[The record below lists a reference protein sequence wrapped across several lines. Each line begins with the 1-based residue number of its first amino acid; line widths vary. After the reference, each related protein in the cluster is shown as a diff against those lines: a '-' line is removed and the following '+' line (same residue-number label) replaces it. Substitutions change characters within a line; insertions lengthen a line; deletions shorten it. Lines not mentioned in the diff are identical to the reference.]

1 MVVMYMHYGDD
12 LVEHRTREASFATQC
27 TNHSANSMWLNK
39 YFFSNSIISKEQLGF
54 RVGHSTTHVITDVI
68 SKLQTYRDNK
78 NFTCLILLD
87 LSKAFD
93 TVDHGI
99 LLNKLEKYGVRGNV
113 PNLLKSYLNN
123 RQQVVHIQYT
133 FSVSHYVCC
142 GVLQGSV
149 LGPLLFSIYINDL
162 PKVSSFE
169 TRLFADDTVLKLTDS
184 TLKSLYEKVNA
195 ELSKVGNWL
204 NSNKLSLNY
213 SKTTYLLIEPKT
225 KANNSTFHNF
235 KVNLKG
241 IKIQK
246 SLSTKYLGVI
256 LDENLDWK
264 PHIKCLRTKLSQ
276 AVGILAKLR
285 HYLNRKNLVVMYY
298 FFFYS
303 HIIYG
308 ILGWCSATDTVL
320 EPIQVLQNKV
330 LRIMNKIT
338 WRDRVTNNSLYL
350 SDKILKIADVFKL
363 ELGKFMFKYHVRALP
378 EIFNNYFLLLEQ
390 IHNYD
395 TRNKCNQN
403 YFLENTIR
411 TNSGKCSIKFCGVK
425 LWTQIPSN
433 LKSSSFHSFK
443 KEYVEILL
451 DQYN

>member
-1 MVVMYMHYGDD
+1 MLKIAEITPLHKNGST
-12 LVEHRTREASFATQC
+12 HRAT
-27 TNHSANSMWLNK
+27 NYRPISVLSLFSKIFEKILYDRLNK

-78 NFTCLILLD
+78 NVTCLILLH

-93 TVDHGI
+93 TVDYGI

-113 PNLLKSYLNN
+113 LNLLKSYLNN
-123 RQQVVHIQYT
+123 RQVVHIQNT

-142 GVLQGSV
+142 GVPQGFV

-169 TRLFADDTVLKLTDS
+169 TRLFADDTALMLTDS
-184 TLKSLYEKVNA
+184 TLKSLNEKVNA

-213 SKTTYLLIEPKT
+213 FKTTYLLIEPK
-225 KANNSTFHNF
+225 ANNSTFHNF
-235 KVNLKG
+235 NVNLKG

-264 PHIKCLRTKLSQ
+264 LHIKYLHTKLSQ

-298 FFFYS
+298 VFFYS
-303 HIIYG
+303 HI
-308 ILGWCSATDTVL
+308 L
-320 EPIQVLQNKV
+320 
-330 LRIMNKIT
+330 
-338 WRDRVTNNSLYL
+338 
-350 SDKILKIADVFKL
+350 
-363 ELGKFMFKYHVRALP
+363 
-378 EIFNNYFLLLEQ
+378 
-390 IHNYD
+390 
-395 TRNKCNQN
+395 
-403 YFLENTIR
+403 
-411 TNSGKCSIKFCGVK
+411 
-425 LWTQIPSN
+425 
-433 LKSSSFHSFK
+433 
-443 KEYVEILL
+443 
-451 DQYN
+451 